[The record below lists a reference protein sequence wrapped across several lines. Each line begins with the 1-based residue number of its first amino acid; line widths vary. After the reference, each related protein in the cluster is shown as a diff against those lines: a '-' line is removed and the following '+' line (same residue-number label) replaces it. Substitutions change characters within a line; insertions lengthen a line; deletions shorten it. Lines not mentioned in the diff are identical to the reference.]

1 MSDRVIIW
9 ASWSDKPLIRGLV
22 EKLNLLISIKILSMS
37 VCELIKFLV
46 GNLIVLNKQKE
57 AIRDSKRIILE
68 VVSIKFI
75 LKSPHKIMFVDT
87 LYNVFK
93 TNSSWFKK

>member
-1 MSDRVIIW
+1 MSDRAITW
-9 ASWSDKPLIRGLV
+9 ASWSDRPLIRGLV
-22 EKLNLLISIKILSMS
+22 EKLKQLISTKILSMS
-37 VCELIKFLV
+37 VCEFTKSLV
-46 GNLIVLNKQKE
+46 GNLIVLNKLNE

-87 LYNVFK
+87 V
-93 TNSSWFKK
+93 